1 MLQKMVK
8 TMSRLKLDNVE
19 WREFRIRDVFK
30 VENSKPYHKDNLK
43 LSNAGIPYITRTS
56 INNGLEDI
64 IEFDRNFVLNKGNAI
79 SLGAENT
86 DFFYHKY
93 DYVTGNKMYRI
104 HNDNI
109 NKFIGLFLVQ
119 VFKSSIKGAGFGYGK
134 GLTGTRFKDRV
145 ILLPVDNN
153 NPNWQFMEDYAK
165 QEMKS
170 QAKKIVDYYEKK
182 LIDEANILLD
192 LDEIKWKLFQID
204 EIFDVK
210 RVEGKPINNYD
221 EGSTPYVTTSSENN
235 GITNFVNSMA
245 SDISK
250 RNAISIDPVGG
261 TTFYHNYD
269 FVGRG
274 FSGSSINLLYN
285 DNLNNHNSKFV
296 CSAIEKVSKVKASYG
311 IHFNGNRLKNA
322 KIFLPA
328 EENGNLNWKYMTDFI
343 KNLEHETASKVLEY
357 IYIYIYKLAICKGL
371 EFNLESIEWKEFYLD
386 DVFNLIQ
393 RGKRLTKRDQF
404 QGDIPYISSTGL
416 NNGLDNFIGNTDKV
430 RAFNDCLTIA
440 NSGSVGSTFYHK
452 YEFIGSDHI
461 TALKIDKATENIYL
475 FLATKLKSLENKYS
489 FNREINDRRIRREK
503 IVLPT
508 KDGKPDYDFMNKYI
522 AMEKIKS
529 MYQVLEYYSN
539 IIES

>member
-1 MLQKMVK
+1 MLPKMVK
-8 TMSRLKLDNVE
+8 TMSRLKLDDVE
-19 WREFRIRDVFK
+19 WKKFRIRDVFK

-43 LSNAGIPYITRTS
+43 SSNAGIPYITRTS

-86 DFFYHKY
+86 DFFYHTY

-104 HNDNI
+104 HHDNI

-153 NPNWQFMEDYAK
+153 NSPNWLFMEDYAK

-170 QAKKIVDYYEKK
+170 QAEKIVDYYEKK

-192 LDEIKWKLFQID
+192 LEGVKWNLFQID

-210 RVEGKPINNYD
+210 RVEGKPINNY
-221 EGSTPYVTTSSENN
+221 ENGNIPYVTTSSENN
-235 GITNFVNSMA
+235 GITNFVNSIE

-250 RNAISIDPVGG
+250 RSAISVDPVGG
-261 TTFYHNYD
+261 TTFYHEYD

-285 DNLNNHNSKFV
+285 DNLNSLNSKFV

-311 IHFNGNRLKNA
+311 IHFNGNRLRSA
-322 KIFLPA
+322 KVLLPSD
-328 EENGNLNWKYMTDFI
+328 ENGNPNWKYMTDFI
-343 KNLEHETASKVLEY
+343 KKLEHETASKALE
-357 IYIYIYKLAICKGL
+357 YIYIYKLAIYKEL
-371 EFNLESIEWKEFYLD
+371 EYSLESREWEVFNLD
-386 DVFNLIQ
+386 QVFNLIQ
-393 RGKRLTKRDQF
+393 RGRRLTRRDQIE
-404 QGDIPYISSTGL
+404 GNVPYISSTGL

-430 RAFNDCLTIA
+430 RVFNDCLTIA
-440 NSGSVGSTFYHK
+440 NSGSVGATFYQQ

-461 TALKIDKATENIYL
+461 TALKMDKATENIYL
-475 FLATKLKSLENKYS
+475 FLATKLKNLENKYS
-489 FNREINDRRIRREK
+489 FNREINGRRIRREK
-503 IVLPT
+503 ITLPT
-508 KDGKPDYDFMNKYI
+508 KDDMPDYDFMNKYMAI
-522 AMEKIKS
+522 EKIKLI
-529 MYQVLEYYSN
+529 YKILDYYKGLIKS
-539 IIES
+539 

>member
-1 MLQKMVK
+1 
-8 TMSRLKLDNVE
+8 MSRLKLDNVE

-64 IEFDRNFVLNKGNAI
+64 IEFDRNSVLNKGNAI

-104 HNDNI
+104 HRDNI

-153 NPNWQFMEDYAK
+153 NNPNWQFMEDYAK

-170 QAKKIVDYYEKK
+170 QAEKIVDYYEQK

-192 LDEIKWKLFQID
+192 LEEIKWNLFQID
-204 EIFDVK
+204 KIFDVK
-210 RVEGKPINNYD
+210 RVEGKPINNYED
-221 EGSTPYVTTSSENN
+221 GNIPYVTTSSENN
-235 GITNFVNSMA
+235 GITNFINSIE
-245 SDISK
+245 SDMSK
-250 RNAISIDPVGG
+250 RNAISVDPVGG
-261 TTFYHNYD
+261 TTFYHDYD

-285 DNLNNHNSKFV
+285 DNLNNCNSKFV

-311 IHFNGNRLKNA
+311 LHFNGNRLRSA
-322 KIFLPA
+322 KILLPS
-328 EENGNLNWKYMTDFI
+328 EENGNPNWKYMTDFI
-343 KNLEHETASKVLEY
+343 KNLEYETASKVLEY
-357 IYIYIYKLAICKGL
+357 IYIYI
-371 EFNLESIEWKEFYLD
+371 S
-386 DVFNLIQ
+386 
-393 RGKRLTKRDQF
+393 
-404 QGDIPYISSTGL
+404 
-416 NNGLDNFIGNTDKV
+416 
-430 RAFNDCLTIA
+430 
-440 NSGSVGSTFYHK
+440 
-452 YEFIGSDHI
+452 
-461 TALKIDKATENIYL
+461 
-475 FLATKLKSLENKYS
+475 
-489 FNREINDRRIRREK
+489 
-503 IVLPT
+503 
-508 KDGKPDYDFMNKYI
+508 
-522 AMEKIKS
+522 
-529 MYQVLEYYSN
+529 
-539 IIES
+539 